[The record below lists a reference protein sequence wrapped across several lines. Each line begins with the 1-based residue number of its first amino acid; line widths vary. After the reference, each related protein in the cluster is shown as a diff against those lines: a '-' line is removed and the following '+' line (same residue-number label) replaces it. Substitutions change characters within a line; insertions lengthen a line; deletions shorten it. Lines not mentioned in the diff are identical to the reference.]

1 MISRGKPVM
10 RKATSLLTWLTL
22 PVLGGTFLN
31 QTAVSLNVGAELCD
45 LATGSP
51 AN

>member
-1 MISRGKPVM
+1 M

-31 QTAVSLNVGAELCD
+31 QTAVSLNEGAELRD
-45 LATGSP
+45 LAGDAP
-51 AN
+51 VD